1 MEGRGSYVMIF
12 LIEIRINFSYDDQ
25 SWLRRLEV
33 WKRKESGVV
42 LF

>member
-1 MEGRGSYVMIF
+1 MKEDTADYVMIF
-12 LIEIRINFSYDDQ
+12 LIEICMNCYDDQ

-33 WKRKESGVV
+33 QKRKESGVV